1 MELNTIKNTGTWG
14 ESATAINENNQKI
27 NSEVEKLKYV
37 TNKCKGLHVTEAA
50 LKTEFPNPKD
60 GDWAIIGTTVPG
72 PIWSAGNGVWSATG
86 ETGGGGTID
95 VAGYATTE
103 QLNSV
108 RDIAD
113 ESLITAEKAKKDI
126 ADFKDSFQVMSES
139 EYENLPIKDPN
150 VFYMTYEEE

>member
-1 MELNTIKNTGTWG
+1 MELNAIKNTGTWG

-37 TNKCKGLHVTEAA
+37 TNKCKGLHVTEAV
-50 LKTEFPNPKD
+50 LKAAFPNPKD
-60 GDWAIIGTTVPG
+60 GDWAIVGSTVPG

-103 QLNSV
+103 QLSMV
-108 RDIAD
+108 KDIAND
-113 ESLITAEKAKKDI
+113 SLTGSEEAKKDI
-126 ADFKDSFQVMSES
+126 ADFKESFQVMSET
-139 EYENLPIKDPN
+139 EYENLPIKDPDT
-150 VFYMTYEEE
+150 FYLTYE